1 MICSVL
7 QSVFCNLLTSV
18 YVKSV
23 LNWMKATIKGLV
35 EYQFVCAVFPIL
47 HLGRLQT
54 LTDVTTHRLF
64 QTGVLL
70 LKLCF
75 NESIGHKYTVSKHF
89 TDWMLSCMYKLTDVC
104 MSPLFDHTRMS
115 LTHTHLPP
123 KFCQQLFKSWYN
135 QTRVDPNAAWVYFRV
150 VRQARVTDSKHS
162 IGDKAILRIRNQAR
176 WQGWIRRQEQT
187 RLG

>member
-1 MICSVL
+1 
-7 QSVFCNLLTSV
+7 
-18 YVKSV
+18 
-23 LNWMKATIKGLV
+23 MKATIKGLV

-89 TDWMLSCMYKLTDVC
+89 TDWMLSYLYVQIDGCLYV
-104 MSPLFDHTRMS
+104 SIVRSHPYVS
-115 LTHTHLPP
+115 YTHTPTP
-123 KFCQQLFKSWYN
+123 
-135 QTRVDPNAAWVYFRV
+135 
-150 VRQARVTDSKHS
+150 
-162 IGDKAILRIRNQAR
+162 
-176 WQGWIRRQEQT
+176 
-187 RLG
+187 